1 MAEIL
6 KINETEVKIGTDDGQ
21 VVTVP
26 IASIA
31 YANPQEGDKVS
42 LYQDGKSYIVKK
54 TATAST
60 VGITATTADGGK
72 SINKHLFVWVGTFLF
87 GGFGVDRFLR
97 GQIGIGICK
106 LLFSWLT
113 FGIWEVVDWIIA
125 LTKAYGSAFG
135 SVEEITFDANGNYT
149 R

>member
-6 KINETEVKIGTDDGQ
+6 KINDGKVKIGTDDGK
-21 VVTVP
+21 VITVP

-31 YANPQEGDKVS
+31 YPDPQEGDQVKV
-42 LYQDGKSYIVKK
+42 YKDGNTYIIKK
-54 TATAST
+54 VEPIGATLLQSDEKGNKT
-60 VGITATTADGGK
+60 
-72 SINKHLFVWVGTFLF
+72 INKHLFVWVGSFIL

-106 LLFSWLT
+106 LLFGWITL
-113 FGIWEVVDWIIA
+113 GIWPLVDWLVA
-125 LTKAYGSAFG
+125 VVKAYGSDYG
-135 SVEEITFDANGNYT
+135 SVENLTFDKVGNYT